1 MSPWSIS
8 YGCICRGWGEW
19 LQNIPHQLTVLEY
32 SCRSTHTIAYIAST
46 ADVKCICPEILSF
59 QWLKDSNSRRLQ
71 WPNQSE
77 QTWQQKSDWK
87 RALMSYECL
96 ALSSST
102 ETLSLLRQRLLG
114 RWTTPPV
121 QVSKIYFVLH
131 KKQLWRRVWNT
142 WWFLHNSISTSRLS
156 TIVESRG
163 VATTHRLPKS
173 ALPCDVTKDWQV
185 TYRLLECSFQSAP
198 GTGVGNN
205 IHGAHSSPTSLL
217 SRGV

>member
-1 MSPWSIS
+1 MPHTWAMSPWSIS

-87 RALMSYECL
+87 RALMSYACL

-121 QVSKIYFVLH
+121 QSNQGEWPPPIAFLS
-131 KKQLWRRVWNT
+131 QRSRVM
-142 WWFLHNSISTSRLS
+142 LQ
-156 TIVESRG
+156 
-163 VATTHRLPKS
+163 K
-173 ALPCDVTKDWQV
+173 
-185 TYRLLECSFQSAP
+185 
-198 GTGVGNN
+198 TG
-205 IHGAHSSPTSLL
+205 
-217 SRGV
+217 R